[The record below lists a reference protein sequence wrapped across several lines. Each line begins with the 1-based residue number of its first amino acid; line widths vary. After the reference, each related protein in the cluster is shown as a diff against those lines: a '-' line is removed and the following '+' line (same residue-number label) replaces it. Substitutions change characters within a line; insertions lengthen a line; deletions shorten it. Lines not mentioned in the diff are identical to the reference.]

1 MNSFKYAINKIL
13 NVKKLILTTFICLVI
28 TELLLVVFKLL
39 FNVWYPIVCES
50 ETFINICNFIDDH
63 LVLRYINACILYTF
77 NGVLIF
83 LIYTNKRKYENK
95 KFLLIYSI
103 ILVLVS
109 IIKYNFNIIGMIF
122 ETTLIIYCIY
132 LNIKNNNFKF
142 YRKRKNLINVLFPIL
157 FYLFINIWQ
166 LNISFIHGI
175 DELYCYLPVL
185 VVNIIMLDYY
195 FLLFIIWFGGITMSA
210 FGFGWIFG
218 KTDTELLAIKEQ
230 ELAKENPD
238 SKLIEAIDKEL
249 ARRKEQK

>member
-1 MNSFKYAINKIL
+1 M
-13 NVKKLILTTFICLVI
+13 
-28 TELLLVVFKLL
+28 
-39 FNVWYPIVCES
+39 
-50 ETFINICNFIDDH
+50 
-63 LVLRYINACILYTF
+63 
-77 NGVLIF
+77 LIF

-122 ETTLIIYCIY
+122 ETALIIYCIY

-142 YRKRKNLINVLFPIL
+142 YRKRKDLINVLFPIL

-166 LNISFIHGI
+166 MNISFIHGI

-185 VVNIIMLDYY
+185 IVNIIMLDYY

-230 ELAKENPD
+230 ELTKENPD

-249 ARRKEQK
+249 AKRKEQK